1 MNPANGAGLDLV
13 SSSPASPADLVMV
26 LEKASISP
34 LEFANTERD
43 WRFFCRWTRLHGRQC
58 LPASPR
64 TLALFLFSQRD
75 HWGWAAS
82 RTAAR
87 RVGRVHEWADEAN
100 PCADE
105 LVRRLLSGVARA
117 KGRRKQQRTSPI
129 RAQDAAAILAQAP
142 QRAGFNGAAL
152 IAERRARAALV
163 MGRAGLVPLLQLA
176 LVGRADVHLGPDD
189 LEVQLPQSGA
199 GSTALPSRRIRLA
212 RRGGPMCPVAAVEQL
227 LDVLPETA
235 TLLFA
240 GVHSSTSGDGRGGSP
255 HRSRASCSVAASLG
269 TVARRAG
276 LGEVW
281 AKAQTPTP
289 RIVLGGRRVLLVGL
303 DERRAR
309 TMAGLVRDAGGVAR
323 TEPDVQALL
332 GLGLEP
338 AAFVFAVVASRSM
351 RAVTRELA
359 ACGVEAVGWRE
370 ATARLCQ
377 PADHVGAGLTEAQ
390 VERLVRF
397 CNTDLMRQMRDRAYM
412 LVGLALCRRHAE
424 LRELEG
430 RHVKETGDGFYV
442 TVPPTKGRRHSRMA
456 PEVLFLERTGGPGC
470 PATALSGWLDL
481 LGESGQKGEH
491 LPVFPALHHGVPAGP
506 LPTTTKSMSRGMR
519 RLVATVETIVSAGFM
534 LEGTSPRVGTRSLR
548 VGGIV
553 TLAESGADSAEIA
566 KTSLHQSVEQL
577 AVYLRFEDPFSHAH
591 HLNV

>member
-1 MNPANGAGLDLV
+1 
-13 SSSPASPADLVMV
+13 MV
-26 LEKASISP
+26 LEQASISP
-34 LEFANTERD
+34 LEFANMERD
-43 WRFFCRWTRLHGRQC
+43 WRFFCQWTRLHGRQC
-58 LPASPR
+58 LPASPQ
-64 TLALFLFSQRD
+64 TLALFLFSQRE

-82 RTAAR
+82 RTVAR

-117 KGRRKQQRTSPI
+117 KGRRTQPRTSPI
-129 RAQDAAAILAQAP
+129 RAHDAAAIVAQAP
-142 QRAGFNGAAL
+142 QREDGAAL

-163 MGRAGLVPLLQLA
+163 LGRAGLVPLLQLA

-189 LEVQLPQSGA
+189 LEVQLSQSGA
-199 GSTALPSRRIRLA
+199 GSAALPARRLQLA
-212 RRGGPMCPVAAVEQL
+212 RRGGPLCPVAAVEQL
-227 LDVLPETA
+227 LEVLPATA

-240 GVHSSTSGDGRGGSP
+240 GGRSSTAGDRRGSSP
-255 HRSRASCSVAASLG
+255 YPARASCSVASSLG

-281 AKAQTPTP
+281 ANAQTPTP
-289 RIVLGGRRVLLVGL
+289 RIVLAGRSVVLVGL
-303 DERRAR
+303 DERRAQ
-309 TMAGLVRDAGGVAR
+309 TLAGLVRAAGGVAR
-323 TEPDVQALL
+323 TEPDVQAFL

-338 AAFVFAVVASRSM
+338 AAFMFAVVANRSR
-351 RAVTRELA
+351 RAVTLQLA
-359 ACGVEAVGWRE
+359 ARGVEAVGWRE

-377 PADHVGAGLTEAQ
+377 QADYVGAGLTEAQ

-430 RHVKETGDGFYV
+430 YHLQETEAGFYV
-442 TVPPTKGRRHSRMA
+442 TVPPTKSRRTSRKS
-456 PEVLFLERTGGPGC
+456 PEVLFLERTGGPAC
-470 PATALSGWLDL
+470 PATALSHWLEL
-481 LGESGQKGEH
+481 LDECGQKGAH
-491 LPVFPALHHGVPAGP
+491 LPVFPAVHHGVPAGP
-506 LPTTTKSMSRGMR
+506 LPTATKSMSRGMR
-519 RLVATVETIVSAGFM
+519 RLVGTVETIVSAGYM
-534 LEGTSPRVGTRSLR
+534 LEGRSPRISTRSLR

-553 TLAESGADSAEIA
+553 TLAESGAETAEIA

-577 AVYLRFEDPFSHAH
+577 AVYLRFEDPFLHAH
-591 HLNV
+591 HLDV